1 MVIGSHHGKDS
12 ILFFYNSLSHYYVY
26 IIYSINYYG
35 LQIQY
40 IGWYVLVDGSVCVR
54 VLGMGDNKNSCHV
67 IMRVIIAIIDIIM
80 KHFTDVNVCEQKM
93 LQ

>member
-1 MVIGSHHGKDS
+1 M
-12 ILFFYNSLSHYYVY
+12 
-26 IIYSINYYG
+26 
-35 LQIQY
+35 
-40 IGWYVLVDGSVCVR
+40 LVDGSVCVR